1 MEKKYIV
8 ELGDENV
15 RSADG
20 YDWLQLLISVAYKP
34 VMVETPIQL
43 LPYSEPDTEKVRKES
58 CDKCMNE
65 VEDLAYQLYSLK
77 VDEAYQRGLNN
88 VWEAV
93 KRLNNMPYETT
104 KKIFG
109 CGFGNVLDTLTASE
123 FIERITEYE
132 QKQVKF
138 CAGDEICHKAIPE
151 IKVCVTGSNRDG
163 NWDGFTVDH
172 YSAENIGHVYASRS
186 TEDWMKTGK
195 HYPQIAEMLRKTT
208 TERDDERDREEK
220 VHT

>member
-1 MEKKYIV
+1 MSKYIIDV
-8 ELGDENV
+8 GEGYIRHRPERTLTIPV
-15 RSADG
+15 RINEHEDHWM
-20 YDWLQLLISVAYKP
+20 DTRIP
-34 VMVETPIQL
+34 VTPYLEQ
-43 LPYSEPDTEKVRKES
+43 VRKES

-65 VEDLAYQLYSLK
+65 VEDLAYQLYSSK

-93 KRLNNMPYETT
+93 KRLNKMSYETT

-109 CGFGNVLDTLTASE
+109 CGFGNVLETLTASE
-123 FIERITEYE
+123 VIERITEYE

-138 CAGDEICHKAIPE
+138 CAGDEICHKTTPE
-151 IKVCVTGSNRDG
+151 IKVCVTDFDSDG

-208 TERDDERDREEK
+208 TERDEEHDGEEK
-220 VHT
+220 VHTRS